1 MGARPRST
9 FTRLLVAHA
18 HTRDACG
25 SAATAERH
33 AKPDF
38 LEAAPPRIQNQ
49 FRMSLHPPK
58 HRRQNAR
65 LACARKKTER
75 RKRHHTNTDALAK
88 NQSCGWISYLAAR
101 TPRQQQHGGRR
112 RWHVL
117 IAAAAARAHGGR
129 ETIAPFSHPFR
140 TLSTCSFLRL
150 KRAFLLF
157 LHFSL
162 PYPPPLPP
170 LSPLLFALFPDPP
183 LLFSLFRRV
192 VRMFTRTQN

>member
-58 HRRQNAR
+58 HRRRATVEEDRTTQAPSHQHRCTCQKPIMWMDILPCGSHAAPAR
-65 LACARKKTER
+65 RPPEMAR
-75 RKRHHTNTDALAK
+75 
-88 NQSCGWISYLAAR
+88 
-101 TPRQQQHGGRR
+101 PRR
-112 RWHVL
+112 RCS
-117 IAAAAARAHGGR
+117 AARAHGGR

-140 TLSTCSFLRL
+140 TL
-150 KRAFLLF
+150 
-157 LHFSL
+157 
-162 PYPPPLPP
+162 
-170 LSPLLFALFPDPP
+170 LFALFPYPP
-183 LLFSLFRRV
+183 LLFSLIFLILCRLGWPPDPLVSSKYDLIRLHLLP
-192 VRMFTRTQN
+192 RPWGQL

>member
-101 TPRQQQHGGRR
+101 TPRQHGGRR

-117 IAAAAARAHGGR
+117 VAAAARAHGGR

-140 TLSTCSFLRL
+140 TFIRP
-150 KRAFLLF
+150 F
-157 LHFSL
+157 
-162 PYPPPLPP
+162 PLPP
-170 LSPLLFALFPDPP
+170 PTLLPYFFVPFGVASGPISKF
-183 LLFSLFRRV
+183 
-192 VRMFTRTQN
+192 